1 MIYRIQKALLA
12 LLLALISCGAMAQV
26 STKSFD
32 HIKTGFALSG
42 MHSNT
47 RCESC
52 HVNGV
57 FKGTPRDCASCHVS
71 GLRLAKANVVKPSNH
86 FQTPL
91 GCESCHTTVTFTG
104 AKFDHLGVAPTACAS
119 CHNGA
124 VTTGKPSGHI
134 PTQAACSTC
143 HKTTGWVPATGM
155 DHSGMT
161 AATNCASCHNGSSA
175 TGKSAVHISTTL
187 NCTSCHTTT
196 GWKPT
201 SWNHTQV
208 PVANQCSTCHSGSN
222 PPADGPGSNHIPYKA
237 LSGVTIANCDSCH
250 KGGFASWNPGAF
262 HSNVAISTQ
271 CATCHY
277 QHPCRRHRYLRG
289 VPQNNGEL
297 GGFQAGPRAVQ
308 CIDELLH
315 LPQRYG
321 CHWQGIDTYANRA
334 ELCKLPCSVGLEAK

>member
-124 VTTGKPSGHI
+124 GYNR
-134 PTQAACSTC
+134 QA
-143 HKTTGWVPATGM
+143 VRP
-155 DHSGMT
+155 
-161 AATNCASCHNGSSA
+161 
-175 TGKSAVHISTTL
+175 
-187 NCTSCHTTT
+187 HTDA
-196 GWKPT
+196 GRLQHLPQDNRLGAGNWHGPLRNDGCDQLRKLPQRQFGYR
-201 SWNHTQV
+201 QV
-208 PVANQCSTCHSGSN
+208 GRA
-222 PPADGPGSNHIPYKA
+222 
-237 LSGVTIANCDSCH
+237 
-250 KGGFASWNPGAF
+250 
-262 HSNVAISTQ
+262 
-271 CATCHY
+271 Y
-277 QHPCRRHRYLRG
+277 QHHAELHQLPHHHGLEANELEPHPSARG
-289 VPQNNGEL
+289 QPV
-297 GGFQAGPRAVQ
+297 
-308 CIDELLH
+308 LH
-315 LPQRYG
+315 LPQ
-321 CHWQGIDTYANRA
+321 W
-334 ELCKLPCSVGLEAK
+334 